1 MYRTMFRRANEVT
14 YLDTAAEGLPHP
26 LCEGAFHE
34 YYSAK
39 SHGTP
44 GRRQHFAAEKDA
56 LELAARLLGTDSGN
70 VGFAASESDALA
82 LLAASIDWK
91 PGDQV
96 VTTDL
101 EFPSNILPWLRVKQ
115 LGVDIRVI
123 PTSKGSLNSE
133 VFVEEMTPRT
143 RVVALSLVSYKTG
156 AYFPLVKNVAA
167 EAHKRGAI
175 VVLDA
180 TQALG
185 RCPVTLDGVDYLVSS
200 SFKWLLGPHG
210 LGLVYLSPDFRPHF
224 TPASVGWYSVENAF
238 GENRFESYVLKNG
251 AACIS
256 VGMPNFPSLYAMRH
270 SLQFLLECRVKDIYE
285 DLRAPVQ
292 RLRCGLVDL
301 QLNLL
306 TPADADLSSGIVSF
320 AHPKAEEIGA
330 ALEEA
335 GVIVW
340 AGDGRIRASI
350 HLYNNMEDVERYLQ
364 VLEDLRRRV
373 ALNVK

>member
-1 MYRTMFRRANEVT
+1 MYRTMFRRATEVT

-26 LCEGAFHE
+26 LCEDAFRE

-44 GRRQHFAAEKDA
+44 GRHQHFAAEKDA
-56 LELAARLLGTDSGN
+56 LELAARLLGTDSEN
-70 VGFAASESDALA
+70 VGFAASASDALA
-82 LLAASIDWK
+82 LLAASIDWR

-115 LGVDIRVI
+115 LGVDIRVA
-123 PTSKGSLNSE
+123 PSRRGSLNWE
-133 VFVEEMTPRT
+133 LLVERMSPRT

-167 EAHKRGAI
+167 EAHMRGAI

-180 TQALG
+180 TQGLG
-185 RCPVTLDGVDYLVSS
+185 RCPVTVDGVDYLVSS

-210 LGLVYLSPDFRPHF
+210 LGLVYLSPEFRQRF
-224 TPASVGWYSVENAF
+224 TPASIGWYSVENAF
-238 GENRFESYVLKNG
+238 GENRFDSYVLKNG
-251 AACIS
+251 AACIA

-270 SLQFLLECRVKDIYE
+270 GLRFLLECGVEAIFE
-285 DLRAPVQ
+285 ELRPPVQ

-301 QLNLL
+301 QLDLL
-306 TPADADLSSGIVSF
+306 TPADAELSSGIVSF
-320 AHPKAEEIGA
+320 AHPRAEEIGA
-330 ALEEA
+330 ALEKA

-340 AGDGRIRASI
+340 AGDGRVRASI
-350 HLYNNMEDVERYLQ
+350 HLYNDMEDVERYLH
-364 VLEDLRRRV
+364 VLE
-373 ALNVK
+373 ALLEEQALKV